1 MQKQNNS
8 IRNVKLRK
16 KGIRFA
22 TEEMNKLS
30 RMWIKR
36 KRKRKT
42 GREGER
48 EGGREG
54 GRETDRQTDRE
65 GGREGGKESLPT
77 SWVRHSKGKLFKR
90 IMSKLVQA

>member
-54 GRETDRQTDRE
+54 KKAFQLLGYGIPKVNYSNE
-65 GGREGGKESLPT
+65 LCPN
-77 SWVRHSKGKLFKR
+77 
-90 IMSKLVQA
+90 